1 MRLTPI
7 EIRRHRFSSRVR
19 GFDRDEVRAFLDM
32 VISDFEDVVRQNAQ
46 LRRDNERLTREVEI
60 YRSKEQNI
68 HETLTTTQGLV
79 DELKRT
85 AAKEAELTVA
95 EAEVRA
101 QKILQQA
108 ELYRGEISEEITQ
121 MTHIRSRLET
131 DLRSTLQGY
140 LNLIDAYQTSRAV
153 VGSNKNKDY
162 ADELPRGS

>member
-46 LRRDNERLTREVEI
+46 LRRDNERLTREVES
-60 YRSKEQNI
+60 YRSKERNI

-79 DELKRT
+79 DELKQT
-85 AAKEAELTVA
+85 ASKEAELIVA
-95 EAEVRA
+95 EAEVRG

-108 ELYRGEISEEITQ
+108 EMYRGEISEEITQ
-121 MTHIRSRLET
+121 MTHIRNRLET

-140 LNLIDAYQTSRAV
+140 MNLIDAYQTSRAV
-153 VGSNKNKDY
+153 VGRAKHRDY
-162 ADELPRGS
+162 ADELPHRS